1 MVPGERVVPVLLT
14 CRDSRAPV
22 KLLKDVRD
30 DSEDSEYWKALA
42 TVIPDATQN
51 LWDALYTALEK
62 YQ

>member
-1 MVPGERVVPVLLT
+1 MLLT

-22 KLLKDVRD
+22 KLMKDVRD